1 MFRKGILSFWS
12 WTDGVAAALVDY
24 FSLTLDMNTAI
35 LKYLNVYYSTS
46 YQDIQKPLA
55 RYLAEVPS
63 QDIQNQWQK
72 LLRRARGIST

>member
-1 MFRKGILSFWS
+1 MWKSALSLWS
-12 WTDGVAAALVDY
+12 WTSGTAATLTDY
-24 FSLTLDMNTAI
+24 FTLTLDMNTAI
-35 LKYLNVYYSTS
+35 LKYLNFYYTTS
-46 YQDIQKPLA
+46 YQDIQRPLA